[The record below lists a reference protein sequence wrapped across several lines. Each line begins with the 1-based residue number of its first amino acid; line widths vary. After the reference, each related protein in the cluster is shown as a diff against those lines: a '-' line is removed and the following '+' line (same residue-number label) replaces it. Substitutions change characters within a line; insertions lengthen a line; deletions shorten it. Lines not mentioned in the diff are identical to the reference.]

1 MTTFSVVI
9 LPAKRLAN
17 GKHRIRIAVAH
28 HSQTRY
34 ITTPFLLDSSSQLK
48 KGKVVRHVHADKINH
63 VLHRQMDEY
72 ALILSTLPYADG
84 LTCTEIIHY
93 IRQAKEKEGLTF
105 FRFAGEFLKEMENKE
120 QVKSYKLYK
129 SALRHFFSLFGKSLF
144 LQQLGPLHIRQY
156 REELEKKKLS
166 DTTVRIY
173 LTLVKV
179 MVNHAIK
186 MGYAHYA
193 VHPFAACKLP
203 AARIR
208 ELDLTIEELKRIRDV
223 QLTDRR
229 LVGVRDIFMLSY
241 YLGGINLRD
250 LLNCRFTEGC
260 TVLRYARHKTRKSK
274 TGENETAFTIQPE
287 ARRLIARYRSPGGLL
302 VFEGSTIYNKVYSL
316 VYRYMGKVAR
326 LAGISSKVS
335 YYSARKSFV
344 QHGYDLGIQIE
355 TIEYCIGHSMKTN
368 RPICNYFRIMQRHAD
383 AAMRRIFDSLL

>member
-1 MTTFSVVI
+1 MTEKT
-9 LPAKRLAN
+9 
-17 GKHRIRIAVAH
+17 
-28 HSQTRY
+28 
-34 ITTPFLLDSSSQLK
+34 LK
-48 KGKVVRHVHADKINH
+48 
-63 VLHRQMDEY
+63 
-72 ALILSTLPYADG
+72 TW
-84 LTCTEIIHY
+84 
-93 IRQAKEKEGLTF
+93 AKEKEGLTI

-129 SALRHFFSLFGKSLF
+129 SALRHFFSRFGKSLF

-208 ELDLTIEELKRIRDV
+208 ELDLTIDEQKRIRDV
-223 QLTDRR
+223 QLPDSR

-287 ARRLIARYRSPGGLL
+287 ARRLIERYRSPGGLL
-302 VFEGSTIYNKVYSL
+302 VFEGSTIYNKG
-316 VYRYMGKVAR
+316 YRQVR
-326 LAGISSKVS
+326 
-335 YYSARKSFV
+335 SATPPPPTSV
-344 QHGYDLGIQIE
+344 LG
-355 TIEYCIGHSMKTN
+355 
-368 RPICNYFRIMQRHAD
+368 A
-383 AAMRRIFDSLL
+383 